1 MKIYNSQIITKFVA
15 TVILSFSFLFAG
27 AALYAQQVQ
36 DVMAVEQA
44 EQVSKQIEQGK
55 DAKQVKQVKAVR
67 EVNVVEQVSEVR
79 EVNAVE
85 QVSEVKEVNA
95 VEQVSEVKQV
105 DTKSR
110 REYKRDYSK
119 DTRIAVK
126 LNGLIGVLIVNPAVE
141 FKVMRNFTVQLEGL
155 GSFYTE
161 DCLGTGKP
169 FVLGA
174 TFGEMRYYVKRAFDG
189 FYCGACI
196 GWGVYKLNKG
206 LVLRYTEQYN
216 DDSYQQGS
224 NLMVGATIG
233 YQFNINKHWS
243 IEASW
248 SGGFQHSVYEGYRR
262 DKPDEDYKMYVG
274 RNASAEWPPLFKGGI
289 FVAYRF

>member
-1 MKIYNSQIITKFVA
+1 MKISNSQIITKFVA

-44 EQVSKQIEQGK
+44 EQVSKQIELVK

-67 EVNVVEQVSEVR
+67 EVNT
-79 EVNAVE
+79 VE
-85 QVSEVKEVNA
+85 QVSEVKEVNT
-95 VEQVSEVKQV
+95 VEQAEQV
-105 DTKSR
+105 DTKAR

-274 RNASAEWPPLFKGGI
+274 RNASAEWPPLFKGGV